1 VATGRV
7 VRSAEIQRRRP
18 EASGTNGKGERARL
32 DVGEYERLSYCLKTR
47 GGPFISLASR
57 AMVTSTWS
65 AILMK
70 GMPLFMP

>member
-1 VATGRV
+1 MRGGNKGAQAGVPV
-7 VRSAEIQRRRP
+7 PLVR
-18 EASGTNGKGERARL
+18 L
-32 DVGEYERLSYCLKTR
+32 LLVGGAKEQSRHKKVGYCLKTR